1 MHALWQDVRYGLRML
16 AKHPGFT
23 AIAVLTLALGIG
35 ANTAIFS
42 LLNQIL
48 LRQLPVKN
56 PGELSILRSPGPKS
70 GHVWSDGDDSEIFSY
85 PLYKGL
91 AKNTSV
97 FDGVIARY
105 SFSAS
110 ISNHGQTDLGSGEL
124 VSGNYFQT
132 LGVGAAVGR
141 VLMPEDD
148 VVPGGHPVVVLSHAY
163 WAQHFGADASVLNK
177 TVLVNNTELTIV
189 GVSQSGIAG
198 IQVGQTPNLFVPMM
212 MKGQMTPIRNGLD
225 DWNDSWLAILAR
237 RKPGVSLQQAE
248 GGINAEYPALLEQQ
262 LATIKRWDEK
272 KRQTFLNKKIVLSSG
287 AQGRTTLQR
296 DSGPALSALFAMAAL
311 VLLISCTNVANI
323 LLAQGAARQREFAI
337 RTAPGAGRGRVMR
350 QVMAESLLCAFAGG
364 ALGLV
369 IGAWLMDILT
379 RAVVSEGGIRGV
391 NAKVDGSI
399 LWFAIGATVASG
411 LLFGLGPAW
420 GLGRATVSE
429 MLKNQGSTS
438 SAGPSHVRFR
448 KFLVAGQVAFTI
460 LLLTGATL
468 FTRTLWNLRQQN
480 LGINT
485 EKVITFSIAPQL
497 NGYDTPKTVR
507 LVDQLRER
515 VAALPGV
522 RGVGSSEIAL
532 LTGTD
537 MGGNITVEGRENLES
552 DLSHVNFD
560 AVSPNYFST
569 LGVPLMRGREFNAGD
584 SGASPK
590 VGIINEAMAKM
601 FFPKRD
607 PIGVHF
613 AQGGGN
619 DVKPDIEIVGIV
631 KNTKEANVR
640 TEDRPYFYLPYS
652 QVKALI
658 GMSFYVRTQQD
669 PLLVTNELRQA
680 VRQLDANLPVYELKT
695 VERVGDE
702 DLFTERMVAGLSA
715 SFGGL
720 AALLAA
726 LGIYG
731 VLAYLVVQRTREI
744 GIRMALGARPG
755 NVRFLI
761 FREVGFMVFAGV
773 AVGLPLAYGL
783 ARLSES
789 LLFGVKA
796 GDPLIYVLTLGV
808 IAVVASA
815 ACYLPARRATR
826 VHPIVAL
833 RYE

>member
-1 MHALWQDVRYGLRML
+1 
-16 AKHPGFT
+16 
-23 AIAVLTLALGIG
+23 
-35 ANTAIFS
+35 
-42 LLNQIL
+42 
-48 LRQLPVKN
+48 
-56 PGELSILRSPGPKS
+56 
-70 GHVWSDGDDSEIFSY
+70 
-85 PLYKGL
+85 
-91 AKNTSV
+91 
-97 FDGVIARY
+97 
-105 SFSAS
+105 
-110 ISNHGQTDLGSGEL
+110 
-124 VSGNYFQT
+124 
-132 LGVGAAVGR
+132 
-141 VLMPEDD
+141 
-148 VVPGGHPVVVLSHAY
+148 
-163 WAQHFGADASVLNK
+163 
-177 TVLVNNTELTIV
+177 
-189 GVSQSGIAG
+189 
-198 IQVGQTPNLFVPMM
+198 MM
-212 MKGQMTPIRNGLD
+212 MKPQMTPIRNGLD
-225 DWNDSWLAILAR
+225 DWNDSWLAVLAR
-237 RKPGVSLQQAE
+237 RKPGVSLEQSEA
-248 GGINAEYPALLEQQ
+248 GINAEYRPLLEQQ
-262 LATIKRWDEK
+262 LATIKEWGEK
-272 KRQTFLNKKIVLSSG
+272 KRQTFLNKKILLFSG

-296 DSGPALSALFAMAAL
+296 DSGPALAALFAMAVL

-337 RTAPGAGRGRVMR
+337 RTALGAGRVRIMR

-369 IGAWLMDILT
+369 IGAWLVNILT
-379 RAVVSEGGIRGV
+379 RAVVAEGGIRGLSS
-391 NAKVDGSI
+391 KLDGSI

-411 LLFGLGPAW
+411 LVFGLVPAW
-420 GLGRATVSE
+420 RVTRTTVSE

-448 KFLVAGQVAFTI
+448 KFLVAGQVAFTL

-468 FTRTLWNLRQQN
+468 FTRTLWNLRKQN

-497 NGYDTPKTVR
+497 NGYDTAKTVQ
-507 LVDQLRER
+507 LVDQLRGR
-515 VAALPGV
+515 VAALPVV

-537 MGGNITVEGRENLES
+537 MGGNITIEGRENLES
-552 DLSHVNFD
+552 DESHVNFD

-569 LGVPLMRGREFNAGD
+569 LGVPLLSGREFNAGD
-584 SGASPK
+584 TGASPK
-590 VGIINEAMAKM
+590 VAIVNEAMAKT

-607 PIGVHF
+607 PVGVHF
-613 AQGGGN
+613 AQGGGH
-619 DVKPDIEIVGIV
+619 DVKPNIEIVGVV
-631 KNTKEANVR
+631 KNAKEANVR

-652 QVKALI
+652 QVKALV
-658 GMSFYVRTQQD
+658 GMSFYVRAKQD
-669 PLLVTNELRQA
+669 PLLITNELREA
-680 VRQLDANLPVYELKT
+680 VRQLDGNLPVYELKT
-695 VERVGDE
+695 VERVVDE

-755 NVRFLI
+755 NVRLLI

-773 AVGLPLAYGL
+773 IVGLPLAYGL

-789 LLFGVKA
+789 LLFGVRA
-796 GDPLIYVLTLGV
+796 GDPLIYVLTLAVVG
-808 IAVVASA
+808 VVASA
-815 ACYLPARRATR
+815 ACYVPARRATR

>member
-1 MHALWQDVRYGLRML
+1 M
-16 AKHPGFT
+16 
-23 AIAVLTLALGIG
+23 
-35 ANTAIFS
+35 
-42 LLNQIL
+42 
-48 LRQLPVKN
+48 
-56 PGELSILRSPGPKS
+56 
-70 GHVWSDGDDSEIFSY
+70 
-85 PLYKGL
+85 
-91 AKNTSV
+91 
-97 FDGVIARY
+97 
-105 SFSAS
+105 
-110 ISNHGQTDLGSGEL
+110 
-124 VSGNYFQT
+124 
-132 LGVGAAVGR
+132 
-141 VLMPEDD
+141 
-148 VVPGGHPVVVLSHAY
+148 
-163 WAQHFGADASVLNK
+163 
-177 TVLVNNTELTIV
+177 TVV
-189 GVSQSGIAG
+189 GVAQAGFAG
-198 IQVGQTPNLFVPMM
+198 IQAGQTPNLFVPMM
-212 MKGQMTPIRNGLD
+212 MKPQMTPIRNGLD
-225 DWNDSWLAILAR
+225 DWNDSWLAVLAR
-237 RKPGVSLQQAE
+237 RKPGVSLEQSEA
-248 GGINAEYPALLEQQ
+248 GINAEYRPLLEQQ
-262 LATIKRWDEK
+262 LATIKEWGEK
-272 KRQTFLNKKIVLSSG
+272 KRQTFLNKKILLFSG

-296 DSGPALSALFAMAAL
+296 DSGPALAALFAMAVL

-337 RTAPGAGRGRVMR
+337 RTALGAGRVRIMR

-369 IGAWLMDILT
+369 IGAWLVDILT
-379 RAVVSEGGIRGV
+379 RAVVAEGGIRGLSS
-391 NAKVDGSI
+391 KLDGSI

-411 LLFGLGPAW
+411 LVFGLVPAW
-420 GLGRATVSE
+420 RVTRTTVSE

-448 KFLVAGQVAFTI
+448 KFLVAGQVAFTL

-468 FTRTLWNLRQQN
+468 FTRTLWNLRKQN

-497 NGYDTPKTVR
+497 NGYDTAKTVQ

-515 VAALPGV
+515 VAALPVV

-537 MGGNITVEGRENLES
+537 MGGNITIEGRENLES
-552 DLSHVNFD
+552 DESHVNFD

-569 LGVPLMRGREFNAGD
+569 LGVPLLSGREFNAGD
-584 SGASPK
+584 TGASPK
-590 VGIINEAMAKM
+590 VAIVNEAMAKT

-607 PIGVHF
+607 PVGVHF
-613 AQGGGN
+613 AQGGGH
-619 DVKPDIEIVGIV
+619 DVKPNIEIVGVV
-631 KNTKEANVR
+631 KNAKEANVR

-652 QVKALI
+652 QVKALV
-658 GMSFYVRTQQD
+658 GMSFYVRAKQD
-669 PLLVTNELRQA
+669 PLLITNELREA
-680 VRQLDANLPVYELKT
+680 VRQLDGNLPVYELKT
-695 VERVGDE
+695 VERVVDE

-755 NVRFLI
+755 NVRLLI

-773 AVGLPLAYGL
+773 IVGLPLAYGL

-789 LLFGVKA
+789 LLFGVRA
-796 GDPLIYVLTLGV
+796 GDPLIYVPTLAVVG
-808 IAVVASA
+808 VVASA
-815 ACYLPARRATR
+815 ACYVPARRATR

>member
-16 AKHPGFT
+16 AKNPGFT

-48 LRQLPVKN
+48 LRRLPVRN
-56 PGELSILRSPGPKS
+56 PKELVVLKSPGPKS
-70 GHVWSDGDDSEIFSY
+70 GHIWSDGDDSEIFSY

-105 SFSAS
+105 AFSAS

-132 LGVGAAVGR
+132 LGVGAALGR
-141 VLMPEDD
+141 VLTPEDD
-148 VVPGGHPVVVLSHAY
+148 VVPGGHPIVMLSHAY
-163 WAQHFGADASVLNK
+163 WVQHFGADASVLNK
-177 TVLVNNTELTIV
+177 TILVNNTEMTVV
-189 GVSQSGIAG
+189 GVAQAGFAG
-198 IQVGQTPNLFVPMM
+198 IQAGQTPNLFVPMM
-212 MKGQMTPIRNGLD
+212 MKPQMTPIRNGLD
-225 DWNDSWLAILAR
+225 DWNDSWLAVLAR
-237 RKPGVSLQQAE
+237 RKPGVSLEQSEA
-248 GGINAEYPALLEQQ
+248 GINAEYRPLLEQQ
-262 LATIKRWDEK
+262 LATIKEWGEK
-272 KRQTFLNKKIVLSSG
+272 KRQTFLNKKILLFSG

-296 DSGPALSALFAMAAL
+296 DSGPALAALFAMAVL

-337 RTAPGAGRGRVMR
+337 RTALGAGRVRIMR

-369 IGAWLMDILT
+369 IGAWLVNILT
-379 RAVVSEGGIRGV
+379 RAVVAEGGIRGLSS
-391 NAKVDGSI
+391 KLDGSI

-411 LLFGLGPAW
+411 LVFGLVPAW
-420 GLGRATVSE
+420 RVTRTTVSE

-448 KFLVAGQVAFTI
+448 KFLVAGQVAFTL

-468 FTRTLWNLRQQN
+468 FTRTLWNLRKQN

-497 NGYDTPKTVR
+497 NGYDTAKTVQ

-515 VAALPGV
+515 VAALPVV

-537 MGGNITVEGRENLES
+537 MGGNITIEGRENLES
-552 DLSHVNFD
+552 DESHVNFD

-569 LGVPLMRGREFNAGD
+569 LGVPLLSGREFNAGD
-584 SGASPK
+584 TGASPK
-590 VGIINEAMAKM
+590 VAIVNEAMAKT

-607 PIGVHF
+607 PVGVHF
-613 AQGGGN
+613 AQGGGH
-619 DVKPDIEIVGIV
+619 DVKPNIEIVGVV
-631 KNTKEANVR
+631 KNAKEANVR

-652 QVKALI
+652 QVKALV
-658 GMSFYVRTQQD
+658 GMSFYVRAKQD
-669 PLLVTNELRQA
+669 PLLITNELREA
-680 VRQLDANLPVYELKT
+680 VRQLDGNLPVYELKT
-695 VERVGDE
+695 VERVVDE

-755 NVRFLI
+755 NVRLLI

-773 AVGLPLAYGL
+773 IVGLPLAYGL

-789 LLFGVKA
+789 LLFGVRA
-796 GDPLIYVLTLGV
+796 GDPLIYVLTLAVVG
-808 IAVVASA
+808 VVASA
-815 ACYLPARRATR
+815 ACYVPARRATR

>member
-56 PGELSILRSPGPKS
+56 PGELSLLRSPGPKS

-132 LGVGAAVGR
+132 LGVGAAMGR
-141 VLMPEDD
+141 VLTPEDD

-177 TVLVNNTELTIV
+177 TILVNNTEMTIV
-189 GVSQSGIAG
+189 GVAQSGFAG

-237 RKPGVSLQQAE
+237 RKPGVSLKQAE
-248 GGINAEYPALLEQQ
+248 AGINAEYGPLLEQQ

-337 RTAPGAGRGRVMR
+337 RTALGAGRGRVMR

-369 IGAWLMDILT
+369 IGVWLMDLLT
-379 RAVVSEGGIRGV
+379 RAVVSEGGIRGLSS
-391 NAKVDGSI
+391 KVDGSI

-411 LLFGLGPAW
+411 LLFGLVPAW
-420 GLGRATVSE
+420 RVTRATVSE

-448 KFLVAGQVAFTI
+448 KFLVAGQVAFTL

-468 FTRTLWNLRQQN
+468 FTRTLWNLRKQN

-507 LVDQLRER
+507 FVDQLRER

-569 LGVPLMRGREFNAGD
+569 LGVPLLRGREFNAGD
-584 SGASPK
+584 TGASPK
-590 VGIINEAMAKM
+590 VAIINEAMAKM

-619 DVKPDIEIVGIV
+619 DVKPNIEIVGIV
-631 KNTKEANVR
+631 KNAKEANVR

-669 PLLVTNELRQA
+669 SLLVTNELREA

-695 VERVGDE
+695 VERVVDE

-761 FREVGFMVFAGV
+761 FREVGFMVFSGV

-815 ACYLPARRATR
+815 ACYIPARRATR

>member
-23 AIAVLTLALGIG
+23 AIAILTLALGIG

-48 LRQLPVKN
+48 LRRLPVKN
-56 PGELSILRSPGPKS
+56 PGELSLLRSPGPKS

-97 FDGVIARY
+97 FNGVIARY

-141 VLMPEDD
+141 VLTPEDD
-148 VVPGGHPVVVLSHAY
+148 VVPGGHPVVMLSHAY
-163 WAQHFGADASVLNK
+163 WTQHFGADAGVLNK
-177 TVLVNNTELTIV
+177 TILVNNTELTIV
-189 GVSQSGIAG
+189 GVAQAGFAG

-225 DWNDSWLAILAR
+225 DWNDSWLAILGR

-248 GGINAEYPALLEQQ
+248 AGINAEYPPLLEQQ

-337 RTAPGAGRGRVMR
+337 RTALGAGRGRVMR

-379 RAVVSEGGIRGV
+379 RVVVSEGGVRGV
-391 NAKVDGSI
+391 NAKIDGSI

-411 LLFGLGPAW
+411 LLFGLVPAW
-420 GLGRATVSE
+420 RVTRATVSE

-480 LGINT
+480 LGVNT

-569 LGVPLMRGREFNAGD
+569 LAVPLLRGREFNAGD
-584 SGASPK
+584 TGASPK
-590 VGIINEAMAKM
+590 VAIINEAMAKM

-613 AQGGGN
+613 AQGGN
-619 DVKPDIEIVGIV
+619 EVKPNIEIVGIV

-669 PLLVTNELRQA
+669 PLLVTNELREA

-695 VERVGDE
+695 VERVVDE
-702 DLFTERMVAGLSA
+702 NLFAERMVAGLSA

-789 LLFGVKA
+789 LLFGVQA

-815 ACYLPARRATR
+815 ACYIPARRATR

>member
-1 MHALWQDVRYGLRML
+1 
-16 AKHPGFT
+16 
-23 AIAVLTLALGIG
+23 
-35 ANTAIFS
+35 
-42 LLNQIL
+42 
-48 LRQLPVKN
+48 
-56 PGELSILRSPGPKS
+56 
-70 GHVWSDGDDSEIFSY
+70 
-85 PLYKGL
+85 
-91 AKNTSV
+91 
-97 FDGVIARY
+97 
-105 SFSAS
+105 
-110 ISNHGQTDLGSGEL
+110 
-124 VSGNYFQT
+124 
-132 LGVGAAVGR
+132 
-141 VLMPEDD
+141 
-148 VVPGGHPVVVLSHAY
+148 
-163 WAQHFGADASVLNK
+163 
-177 TVLVNNTELTIV
+177 
-189 GVSQSGIAG
+189 
-198 IQVGQTPNLFVPMM
+198 
-212 MKGQMTPIRNGLD
+212 
-225 DWNDSWLAILAR
+225 
-237 RKPGVSLQQAE
+237 
-248 GGINAEYPALLEQQ
+248 
-262 LATIKRWDEK
+262 
-272 KRQTFLNKKIVLSSG
+272 
-287 AQGRTTLQR
+287 
-296 DSGPALSALFAMAAL
+296 
-311 VLLISCTNVANI
+311 
-323 LLAQGAARQREFAI
+323 
-337 RTAPGAGRGRVMR
+337 
-350 QVMAESLLCAFAGG
+350 
-364 ALGLV
+364 
-369 IGAWLMDILT
+369 MDILT

-411 LLFGLGPAW
+411 LLFGLVPAW
-420 GLGRATVSE
+420 RVTRATVSE

-507 LVDQLRER
+507 FVDQLRER

-695 VERVGDE
+695 VERVVDE

>member
-1 MHALWQDVRYGLRML
+1 MHGLWQDVRYGLRML
-16 AKHPGFT
+16 AKNPGFT

-48 LRQLPVKN
+48 LRRLPVRN
-56 PGELSILRSPGPKS
+56 PKELVVLKSPGPKS
-70 GHVWSDGDDSEIFSY
+70 GHIWSDGDDSEIFSY

-105 SFSAS
+105 AFSAS

-132 LGVGAAVGR
+132 LGVGAALGR
-141 VLMPEDD
+141 VLTPEDD
-148 VVPGGHPVVVLSHAY
+148 VVPGGHPIVMLSHAY
-163 WAQHFGADASVLNK
+163 WVQHFGADASVLNK
-177 TVLVNNTELTIV
+177 TILVNNTEMTVV
-189 GVSQSGIAG
+189 GVAQAGFAG
-198 IQVGQTPNLFVPMM
+198 IQAGQTPNLFVPMM
-212 MKGQMTPIRNGLD
+212 MKPQMTPIRNGLD
-225 DWNDSWLAILAR
+225 DWNDSWLAVLAR
-237 RKPGVSLQQAE
+237 RKPGVSLEQSEA
-248 GGINAEYPALLEQQ
+248 GINAEYRPLLEQQ
-262 LATIKRWDEK
+262 LATIKEWGEK
-272 KRQTFLNKKIVLSSG
+272 KRQTFLNKKILLFSG

-296 DSGPALSALFAMAAL
+296 DSGPALAALFAMAVL

-337 RTAPGAGRGRVMR
+337 RTALGAGRVRILR

-369 IGAWLMDILT
+369 IGAWLVNILT
-379 RAVVSEGGIRGV
+379 RAVVAEGGIRGLSS
-391 NAKVDGSI
+391 KLDGSI

-411 LLFGLGPAW
+411 LVFGLVPAW
-420 GLGRATVSE
+420 RVTRTTVSE

-448 KFLVAGQVAFTI
+448 KFLVAGQVAFTL

-468 FTRTLWNLRQQN
+468 FTRTLWNLRKQN

-497 NGYDTPKTVR
+497 NGYDTAKTVQ

-515 VAALPGV
+515 VAALPVV

-537 MGGNITVEGRENLES
+537 MGGNITIEGRENLES
-552 DLSHVNFD
+552 DESHVNFD

-569 LGVPLMRGREFNAGD
+569 LGVPLLSGREFNAGD
-584 SGASPK
+584 TGASPK
-590 VGIINEAMAKM
+590 VAIVNEAMAKT

-607 PIGVHF
+607 PVGVHF
-613 AQGGGN
+613 AQGGGH
-619 DVKPDIEIVGIV
+619 DVKPNIEIVGVV
-631 KNTKEANVR
+631 KNAKEANVR

-652 QVKALI
+652 QVKALV
-658 GMSFYVRTQQD
+658 GMSFYVRAKQD
-669 PLLVTNELRQA
+669 PLLITNELREA
-680 VRQLDANLPVYELKT
+680 VRQLDGNLPVYELKT
-695 VERVGDE
+695 VERVVDE

-755 NVRFLI
+755 NVRLLI

-773 AVGLPLAYGL
+773 IVGLPLAYGL

-789 LLFGVKA
+789 LLFGVRA
-796 GDPLIYVLTLGV
+796 GDPLIYVLTLAVVG
-808 IAVVASA
+808 VVASA
-815 ACYLPARRATR
+815 ACYVPARRATR

>member
-1 MHALWQDVRYGLRML
+1 MHGLWQDVRYGLRML
-16 AKHPGFT
+16 AKNPGFT

-48 LRQLPVKN
+48 LRRLPVRN
-56 PGELSILRSPGPKS
+56 PKELVVLKSPGPKS
-70 GHVWSDGDDSEIFSY
+70 GHIWSDGDDSEIFSY

-105 SFSAS
+105 AFSAS

-132 LGVGAAVGR
+132 LGVGAALGR
-141 VLMPEDD
+141 VLTPEDD
-148 VVPGGHPVVVLSHAY
+148 VVPGGHPIVMLSHAY
-163 WAQHFGADASVLNK
+163 WVQHFGADASVLNK
-177 TVLVNNTELTIV
+177 TILVNNTEMTVV
-189 GVSQSGIAG
+189 GVAQAGFAG
-198 IQVGQTPNLFVPMM
+198 IQAGQTPNLFVPMM
-212 MKGQMTPIRNGLD
+212 MKPQMTPIRNGLD
-225 DWNDSWLAILAR
+225 DWNDSWLAVLAR
-237 RKPGVSLQQAE
+237 RKPGVSLEQSEA
-248 GGINAEYPALLEQQ
+248 GINAEYRPLLEQQ
-262 LATIKRWDEK
+262 LATIKEWGEK
-272 KRQTFLNKKIVLSSG
+272 KRQTFLNKKILLFSG

-296 DSGPALSALFAMAAL
+296 DSGPALAALFAMAVL

-337 RTAPGAGRGRVMR
+337 RTALGAGRVRIMR

-369 IGAWLMDILT
+369 IGAWLVNILT
-379 RAVVSEGGIRGV
+379 RAVVAEGGIRGLSS
-391 NAKVDGSI
+391 KLDGSI

-411 LLFGLGPAW
+411 LVFGLVPAW
-420 GLGRATVSE
+420 RVTRTTVSE

-448 KFLVAGQVAFTI
+448 KFLVAGQVAFTL

-468 FTRTLWNLRQQN
+468 FTRTLWNLRKQN

-497 NGYDTPKTVR
+497 NGYDTAKTVQ

-515 VAALPGV
+515 VAALPVV

-537 MGGNITVEGRENLES
+537 MGGNITIEGRENLES
-552 DLSHVNFD
+552 DESHVNFD

-569 LGVPLMRGREFNAGD
+569 LGVPLLSGREFNAGD
-584 SGASPK
+584 TGASPK
-590 VGIINEAMAKM
+590 VAIVNEAMAKT

-607 PIGVHF
+607 PVGVHF
-613 AQGGGN
+613 AQGGGH
-619 DVKPDIEIVGIV
+619 DVKPNIEIVGVV
-631 KNTKEANVR
+631 KNAKEANVR

-652 QVKALI
+652 QVKALV
-658 GMSFYVRTQQD
+658 GMSFYVRAKQD
-669 PLLVTNELRQA
+669 PLLITNELREA
-680 VRQLDANLPVYELKT
+680 VRQLDGNLPVYELKT
-695 VERVGDE
+695 VERVVDE

-755 NVRFLI
+755 NVRLLI

-773 AVGLPLAYGL
+773 IVGLPLAYGL

-789 LLFGVKA
+789 LLFGVRA
-796 GDPLIYVLTLGV
+796 GDPLIYVLTLAVVG
-808 IAVVASA
+808 VVASA
-815 ACYLPARRATR
+815 ACYVPARRATR

>member
-48 LRQLPVKN
+48 LRQLPVRN
-56 PGELSILRSPGPKS
+56 PGELSLLRSPGPKS

-132 LGVGAAVGR
+132 LGVGAAMGR
-141 VLMPEDD
+141 VLTPEDD

-177 TVLVNNTELTIV
+177 TILVNNTEMTIV
-189 GVSQSGIAG
+189 GVAQAGFAG

-248 GGINAEYPALLEQQ
+248 AGINAEYRPLLEQQ

-337 RTAPGAGRGRVMR
+337 RTALGAGRGRVMR
-350 QVMAESLLCAFAGG
+350 QIMAESLLCAFAGG

-379 RAVVSEGGIRGV
+379 RAVVSEGGIRGL

-399 LWFAIGATVASG
+399 LWFAISATVASG
-411 LLFGLGPAW
+411 LLFGLVPAW
-420 GLGRATVSE
+420 RVTRTTVSQ

-468 FTRTLWNLRQQN
+468 FTRTLWNLRKQN

-497 NGYDTPKTVR
+497 NGYDTPKTVL

-552 DLSHVNFD
+552 DESHVNFD
-560 AVSPNYFST
+560 AVSPGYFST
-569 LGVPLMRGREFNAGD
+569 LGVPLLKGREFNPGD
-584 SGASPK
+584 TGASPK
-590 VGIINEAMAKM
+590 VAIINEAMAKM

-607 PIGVHF
+607 PVGVHF
-613 AQGGGN
+613 AQGGGH
-619 DVKPDIEIVGIV
+619 DVKPNIEIVGVV
-631 KNTKEANVR
+631 KNAKEANVR

-652 QVKALI
+652 QAKALI

-669 PLLVTNELRQA
+669 PLLVTNELRET

-695 VERVGDE
+695 VERVVDE

-755 NVRFLI
+755 DVRLLV
-761 FREVGFMVFAGV
+761 FREVGFMVFAGLL
-773 AVGLPLAYGL
+773 VGLPLAYGL
-783 ARLSES
+783 ARLSET

-796 GDPLIYVLTLGV
+796 GDPLIYVLTLAV
-808 IAVVASA
+808 IGVVAGV
-815 ACYLPARRATR
+815 ACYVPARRATR

>member
-1 MHALWQDVRYGLRML
+1 MHSLWQDVRYGLRML

-42 LLNQIL
+42 LLNQVL
-48 LRQLPVKN
+48 LRRLPVKN
-56 PGELSILRSPGPKS
+56 PGELSLLRSPGPKT

-163 WAQHFGADASVLNK
+163 WAQHFGADAGVLNK
-177 TVLVNNTELTIV
+177 TILVNNTEMTII
-189 GVSQSGIAG
+189 GVAQAGFAG

-237 RKPGVSLQQAE
+237 RKPGVSLQKAE
-248 GGINAEYPALLEQQ
+248 AGINAEYPALLEQQ

-272 KRQTFLNKKIVLSSG
+272 KRQAFLNKKIVLSSG

-337 RTAPGAGRGRVMR
+337 RTALGAGRGRVMR

-369 IGAWLMDILT
+369 IGVWLMDLLT
-379 RAVVSEGGIRGV
+379 RAVVSEGGIRGLSS
-391 NAKVDGSI
+391 KVDGSI

-411 LLFGLGPAW
+411 LLFGLVPAW
-420 GLGRATVSE
+420 RVTRATVSE

-448 KFLVAGQVAFTI
+448 KFLVAGQVAFTL

-468 FTRTLWNLRQQN
+468 FTRTLWNLRKQN

-507 LVDQLRER
+507 FVDQLRER

-552 DLSHVNFD
+552 DISHVNFD

-569 LGVPLMRGREFNAGD
+569 LGVPLLRGREFNAGD

-619 DVKPDIEIVGIV
+619 DVKPNIEIVGVV

-669 PLLVTNELRQA
+669 PLLVTNELREA

-695 VERVGDE
+695 VERVVDE

-796 GDPLIYVLTLGV
+796 GDPLIYALTLGV
-808 IAVVASA
+808 IVVVASA

>member
-1 MHALWQDVRYGLRML
+1 
-16 AKHPGFT
+16 
-23 AIAVLTLALGIG
+23 LTLALGIG

-48 LRQLPVKN
+48 LRQLPVRN
-56 PGELSILRSPGPKS
+56 PGELSLLRSPGPKS

-132 LGVGAAVGR
+132 LGVGAAMGR
-141 VLMPEDD
+141 VLTPEDD

-177 TVLVNNTELTIV
+177 TILVNNTEMTIV
-189 GVSQSGIAG
+189 GVAQAGFAG

-248 GGINAEYPALLEQQ
+248 AGINAEYRPLLEQQ

-337 RTAPGAGRGRVMR
+337 RTALGAGRGRVMR
-350 QVMAESLLCAFAGG
+350 QIMAESLLCAFAGG

-379 RAVVSEGGIRGV
+379 RAVVSEGGIRGL

-399 LWFAIGATVASG
+399 LWFAISATVASG
-411 LLFGLGPAW
+411 LLFGLVPAW
-420 GLGRATVSE
+420 RVTRTTVSQ

-468 FTRTLWNLRQQN
+468 FTRTLWNLRKQN

-497 NGYDTPKTVR
+497 NGYDTPKTVL

-552 DLSHVNFD
+552 DESHVNFD
-560 AVSPNYFST
+560 AVSPGYFSM
-569 LGVPLMRGREFNAGD
+569 LGVPLLKGREFNAGD
-584 SGASPK
+584 TGASPK
-590 VGIINEAMAKM
+590 VAIINEAMAKT

-607 PIGVHF
+607 PVGVHF
-613 AQGGGN
+613 AQGGGH
-619 DVKPDIEIVGIV
+619 DVKPNIEIVGVV
-631 KNTKEANVR
+631 KNAKEANVR

-652 QVKALI
+652 QAKALI

-669 PLLVTNELRQA
+669 PLLVTNELREA

-695 VERVGDE
+695 VERVVDE

-755 NVRFLI
+755 DVRLLV
-761 FREVGFMVFAGV
+761 FREVGFMVFAGLL
-773 AVGLPLAYGL
+773 VGLPLAYGL
-783 ARLSES
+783 ARLSET

-796 GDPLIYVLTLGV
+796 GDPLIYVLTLAV
-808 IAVVASA
+808 IGVVAGV
-815 ACYLPARRATR
+815 ACYVPARRATR

>member
-1 MHALWQDVRYGLRML
+1 M
-16 AKHPGFT
+16 
-23 AIAVLTLALGIG
+23 
-35 ANTAIFS
+35 
-42 LLNQIL
+42 
-48 LRQLPVKN
+48 
-56 PGELSILRSPGPKS
+56 
-70 GHVWSDGDDSEIFSY
+70 
-85 PLYKGL
+85 
-91 AKNTSV
+91 
-97 FDGVIARY
+97 
-105 SFSAS
+105 
-110 ISNHGQTDLGSGEL
+110 
-124 VSGNYFQT
+124 
-132 LGVGAAVGR
+132 GR
-141 VLMPEDD
+141 VLTPEDD

-177 TVLVNNTELTIV
+177 TILVNHTEMTIV
-189 GVSQSGIAG
+189 GVAQAGFAG

-248 GGINAEYPALLEQQ
+248 AGINAEYRPLLEQQ
-262 LATIKRWDEK
+262 LATIKQWDEK
-272 KRQTFLNKKIVLSSG
+272 KRQTFLKKKIVLSSG

-337 RTAPGAGRGRVMR
+337 RTALGAGRGRVMR

-379 RAVVSEGGIRGV
+379 RVVVSEGGIRGLSS
-391 NAKVDGSI
+391 KVDGSI
-399 LWFAIGATVASG
+399 LWFAIGATIASG
-411 LLFGLGPAW
+411 LLFGLVPAW
-420 GLGRATVSE
+420 RVTRTTVSE

-448 KFLVAGQVAFTI
+448 KFLVAGQVAFTL

-468 FTRTLWNLRQQN
+468 FTRTLWNLRKQN

-497 NGYDTPKTVR
+497 NGYNTLKTVR

-569 LGVPLMRGREFNAGD
+569 LGVPLLRGREFNAGD

-590 VGIINEAMAKM
+590 VAIINEAMAKM

-619 DVKPDIEIVGIV
+619 DVKPNIEIVGIV
-631 KNTKEANVR
+631 KNAKEANVR
-640 TEDRPYFYLPYS
+640 TVDRPYFYLPYS
-652 QVKALI
+652 QAKALI

-669 PLLVTNELRQA
+669 PLLATNQLREA
-680 VRQLDANLPVYELKT
+680 VRQLDANLPVYEVKT
-695 VERVGDE
+695 VERVVDE

-755 NVRFLI
+755 NVRLLI

-773 AVGLPLAYGL
+773 IVGLPLAYGL

-789 LLFGVKA
+789 LLFGVRA

-815 ACYLPARRATR
+815 ACYNPARRATR

>member
-48 LRQLPVKN
+48 LRQLPVRN
-56 PGELSILRSPGPKS
+56 PGELSLLRSPGPKS

-97 FDGVIARY
+97 FDGAIARY

-132 LGVGAAVGR
+132 LGVGAAMGR
-141 VLMPEDD
+141 VLTPEDD

-177 TVLVNNTELTIV
+177 TILVNNTEMTIV
-189 GVSQSGIAG
+189 GVAQAGFAG

-248 GGINAEYPALLEQQ
+248 AGINAEYRPLLEQQ

-337 RTAPGAGRGRVMR
+337 RTALGAGRGRVMR
-350 QVMAESLLCAFAGG
+350 QIMAESLLCAFAGG

-379 RAVVSEGGIRGV
+379 RAVVSEGGIRGL

-399 LWFAIGATVASG
+399 LWFAISATVASG
-411 LLFGLGPAW
+411 LLFGLVPAW
-420 GLGRATVSE
+420 RVTRTTVSQ

-468 FTRTLWNLRQQN
+468 FTRTLWNLRKQN

-497 NGYDTPKTVR
+497 NGYDTPKTVL

-552 DLSHVNFD
+552 DESHVNFD
-560 AVSPNYFST
+560 AVSPGYFST
-569 LGVPLMRGREFNAGD
+569 LGVPLLKGREFNPGD
-584 SGASPK
+584 TGASPK
-590 VGIINEAMAKM
+590 VAIINEAMAKM

-607 PIGVHF
+607 PVGVHF
-613 AQGGGN
+613 AQGGGH
-619 DVKPDIEIVGIV
+619 DVKPNIEIVGVV
-631 KNTKEANVR
+631 KNAKEANVR

-652 QVKALI
+652 QAKALI

-669 PLLVTNELRQA
+669 PLLVTNELRET

-695 VERVGDE
+695 VERVVDE

-720 AALLAA
+720 AAFLAA

-755 NVRFLI
+755 DVRLLV
-761 FREVGFMVFAGV
+761 FREVGFMVFAGLL
-773 AVGLPLAYGL
+773 VGLPLAYGL
-783 ARLSES
+783 ARLSET

-796 GDPLIYVLTLGV
+796 GDPLIYVLTLAV
-808 IAVVASA
+808 IGVVAGV
-815 ACYLPARRATR
+815 ACYVPARRATR

>member
-23 AIAVLTLALGIG
+23 AIAILTLALGIG

-56 PGELSILRSPGPKS
+56 PGELSLLRSPGPKS
-70 GHVWSDGDDSEIFSY
+70 GDVSEIFSY

-148 VVPGGHPVVVLSHAY
+148 VVPGGHAVVVLSHAY
-163 WAQHFGADASVLNK
+163 WAQHFGADAGVLNK
-177 TVLVNNTELTIV
+177 TILVNNTEMTIV
-189 GVSQSGIAG
+189 GVAQAGFAG

-248 GGINAEYPALLEQQ
+248 AGINAEYPALLEQQ

-272 KRQTFLNKKIVLSSG
+272 KRQAFLNKKIVLSSG

-337 RTAPGAGRGRVMR
+337 RTALGAGRGRVMR
-350 QVMAESLLCAFAGG
+350 QIMAESLLCAFAGG

-411 LLFGLGPAW
+411 LLFGLVPAW
-420 GLGRATVSE
+420 RVTRATVSE

-468 FTRTLWNLRQQN
+468 FTRTLWNLRKQN

-507 LVDQLRER
+507 FVDQLRER
-515 VAALPGV
+515 IAALPGV

-569 LGVPLMRGREFNAGD
+569 LGVPLLRGREFNAGD

-590 VGIINEAMAKM
+590 VAIVNEAMTKM

-619 DVKPDIEIVGIV
+619 DVKPNIEIVGIV
-631 KNTKEANVR
+631 KNAKEANVR

-652 QVKALI
+652 QAKALI

-669 PLLVTNELRQA
+669 PLLATNQLREA

-695 VERVGDE
+695 VERVVDE
-702 DLFTERMVAGLSA
+702 DLFTERMVAGLSG

-755 NVRFLI
+755 NVRLLV
-761 FREVGFMVFAGV
+761 FREVGFMVFAGLL
-773 AVGLPLAYGL
+773 VGLPLAYGL
-783 ARLSES
+783 ARLSET

-796 GDPLIYVLTLGV
+796 GDPLIYVLTLAV
-808 IAVVASA
+808 IGVVAA
-815 ACYLPARRATR
+815 VACYVPARRATR

-833 RYE
+833 RYEYD